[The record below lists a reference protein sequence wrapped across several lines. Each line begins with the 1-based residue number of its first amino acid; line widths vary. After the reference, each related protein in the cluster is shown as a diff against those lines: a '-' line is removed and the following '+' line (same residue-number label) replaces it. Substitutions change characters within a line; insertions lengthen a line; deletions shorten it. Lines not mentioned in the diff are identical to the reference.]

1 MCLARF
7 DELKHLGLDKFT
19 RKYDPYWDIP
29 LNENLPQ
36 PVIDLPLPA
45 EATDDGPRT
54 HGRKRRRVPA
64 DGDAQGETRK
74 EEAMNKWL
82 RYGRMTLNRVGT
94 RTNQRR

>member
-7 DELKHLGLDKFT
+7 DELKQLGLDPFT

-45 EATDDGPRT
+45 KADAPPPSGTPDESLALAAEAEGTYRLTGAPKAK
-54 HGRKRRRVPA
+54 RKRRKS
-64 DGDAQGETRK
+64 T
-74 EEAMNKWL
+74 
-82 RYGRMTLNRVGT
+82 
-94 RTNQRR
+94 